1 MDDGFSVY
9 ESRAVLAYLV
19 NKYAP
24 NHALYPSDPKKRAL
38 VDMAL
43 NFDGTTLY
51 PAMGMVV
58 YPVIRLGAKVDPKLT
73 KILDDNLV
81 LLNEDLGRTPYIAG
95 NELTI
100 ADLSLLATWTSIEA
114 TGFWK
119 LDHLTN
125 VHAWVKRIKDS
136 GKIKN
141 YEELVVSTAKQY
153 GDFVKGA
160 LKA

>member
-1 MDDGFSVY
+1 
-9 ESRAVLAYLV
+9 
-19 NKYAP
+19 
-24 NHALYPSDPKKRAL
+24 
-38 VDMAL
+38 
-43 NFDGTTLY
+43 
-51 PAMGMVV
+51 MVV
-58 YPVIRLGAKVDPKLT
+58 YPIIRLGAKVDTKLT

-81 LLNEDLGRTPYIAG
+81 LLNEDLGRNKYIAG
-95 NELTI
+95 DELTI

-119 LDHLTN
+119 IDHLTN

-141 YEELVVSTAKQY
+141 YEELVVTNATKY

-160 LKA
+160 IKA

>member
-1 MDDGFSVY
+1 M
-9 ESRAVLAYLV
+9 
-19 NKYAP
+19 
-24 NHALYPSDPKKRAL
+24 YPI
-38 VDMAL
+38 
-43 NFDGTTLY
+43 
-51 PAMGMVV
+51 
-58 YPVIRLGAKVDPKLT
+58 IRLSRPVDESLT

-81 LLNEDLGRTPYIAG
+81 LLNEDLGRTPYVAG
-95 NELTI
+95 DELTI
-100 ADLSLLATWTSIEA
+100 ADLSLLSTWTSIESC
-114 TGFWK
+114 GFWK

-141 YEELVVSTAKQY
+141 WEELVVTNAKLF

>member
-1 MDDGFSVY
+1 MFFRHTQRLPA
-9 ESRAVLAYLV
+9 ES
-19 NKYAP
+19 
-24 NHALYPSDPKKRAL
+24 KKSNEKNLFR
-38 VDMAL
+38 
-43 NFDGTTLY
+43 TISK
-51 PAMGMVV
+51 VV
-58 YPVIRLGAKVDPKLT
+58 YPIIRLGRPVDKDLA

-81 LLNEDLGRTPYIAG
+81 LLNEDLGRTHYVAG

-114 TGFWK
+114 TGFWN

-141 YEELVVSTAKQY
+141 WEELVVTNAKQY